1 MTPEAKKIAGIILT
15 AGFSTRAGAFKPL
28 LPFGTTTVIEAA
40 IESLKVG
47 GVPDIIVVTGF
58 KSEALRPVLARCGV
72 REVVNP
78 HPQLGMFSSV
88 LTGATAIDDD
98 AQGVLILPGDMPLVQ
113 PSTIRALIDNFFE
126 NGADVLYP
134 TFLGRRGHPPIISR
148 RCLTGNL
155 PPGLPGGLR
164 TLLQAFEATTR
175 ELPVQDEGILI
186 DIDTQDEYCRAV
198 ARQSQTATDS

>member
-1 MTPEAKKIAGIILT
+1 MTPDAQKIAGIILT

-28 LPFGTTTVIEAA
+28 LPFRGTTVIETA
-40 IESLKVG
+40 IGSLKAG

-58 KSEALRPVLARCGV
+58 KSEAMHPVLARCGV
-72 REVVNP
+72 QEVVNT
-78 HPQLGMFSSV
+78 HPELGMFSSV
-88 LTGATAIDDD
+88 LTGAAAIDDD
-98 AQGVLILPGDMPLVQ
+98 VEAILILPGDMPLVQ
-113 PSTIRALIDNFFE
+113 PSTIRVLIDNFFE
-126 NGADVLYP
+126 NGTDVLYP

-155 PPGLPGGLR
+155 PPELPGGLR

-198 ARQSQTATDS
+198 AR